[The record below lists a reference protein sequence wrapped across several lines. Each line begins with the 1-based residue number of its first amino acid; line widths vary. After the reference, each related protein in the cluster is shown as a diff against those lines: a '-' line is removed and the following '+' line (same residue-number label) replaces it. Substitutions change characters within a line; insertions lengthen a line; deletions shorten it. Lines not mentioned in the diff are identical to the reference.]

1 MKTRKLYQFFAVA
14 LALAFAGCSHE
25 DLAGENPGT
34 GDNGSN
40 EVYLKVAA
48 QLPVGIGTRSTTND
62 NGGSNDGTEIGKD
75 YENEVK
81 SVLLVLADKDNKFIG
96 YTEKVEYLQTDAN
109 GEVNAIQSISRTAL
123 SSYYGEDNTLTAEE
137 QSIHVFVFCNPIDAL
152 KEIFKNTAPQDDT
165 WHSKV
170 CSIEEKTNGESDNA
184 AIWGGPNHNE
194 GGFLMSSYEMVTKK
208 IPAILSDWDKF
219 NEVENPFQLSA
230 MNTGLSGSGMSG
242 GTIDNRGAVKVER
255 SVARFDFRD
264 GSGKNNTYDVIKE
277 DGKTI
282 VQVQLQKMAL
292 VNMSKNFYYLRRV
305 SADGLN
311 DGSEI
316 GKPETSSNFVVDT
329 DAEEKNSGSIIAGN
343 TYADHFNFCLGH
355 TQNGK
360 WEINENARE
369 QWLTYKIADVLKGT
383 DDNDVSWNEGTG
395 TKGDYKIWR
404 YATENT
410 IPADPAKQT
419 NGIST
424 GIVFKAQMIATDVQS
439 ESSLHNALTS
449 ATGNGATDPILYVY
463 GNEIFVSWTEVRAKA
478 IEEGRGSSLFKAA
491 FGNPTNDPVAG
502 TSETPGVYSDD
513 NESADHKWNIWH
525 NNKHM
530 ADETS
535 LKAFKAAA
543 TGNEFTLYQS
553 SIDEGVPG
561 YYCYYFYWNRHNDN
575 GNNGIMGKM
584 EFAVV
589 RNNVYKLAVL
599 NIKKLGHPRV
609 TENDP
614 DPVTPETPDEKD
626 EVYLDVKVE
635 VLPWVVR
642 INNIEF

>member
-1 MKTRKLYQFFAVA
+1 MRKRKLYQFFAVA

-25 DLAGENPGT
+25 DLAGENSGT

-40 EVYLKVAA
+40 EVYMKVAA
-48 QLPVGIGTRSTTND
+48 QLPVGIGTRSTTGA
-62 NGGSNDGTEIGKD
+62 NGGSSDGTEVGKD

-109 GEVNAIQSISRTAL
+109 GEVTAIQPVSRTAL
-123 SSYYGEDNTLTAEE
+123 SIYYGEDNTLTAEE
-137 QSIHVFVFCNPIDAL
+137 QTIHVFIFCNPIDAL
-152 KEIFKNTAPQDDT
+152 KEIFKGINPKDDT
-165 WHSKV
+165 WYNKV
-170 CSIEEKTNGESDNA
+170 CTITETANGESDNA

-194 GGFLMSSYEMVTKK
+194 GGFLMSSYEMVTKR
-208 IPAILSDWDKF
+208 IPAILSDWDNF
-219 NEVENPFQLSA
+219 NEVENPFKLSDVNA
-230 MNTGLSGSGMSG
+230 GLSGGGMEG
-242 GTIDNRGAVKVER
+242 GTIDNTGAIKVER

-264 GSGKNNTYDVIKE
+264 GSKGNNTYDVIKE
-277 DGKTI
+277 GDKTI

-305 SADGLN
+305 STDGLN
-311 DGSEI
+311 NGSQI

-329 DAEEKNSGSIIAGN
+329 DAEEKNSGAIITGN
-343 TYADHFNFCLGH
+343 TYSDHFNFCLGY
-355 TQNGK
+355 TKDGK
-360 WEINENARE
+360 WGIDENARE
-369 QWLTYKIADVLKGT
+369 QWFTYKISDVLKG
-383 DDNDVSWNEGTG
+383 DNDNDNTWNDG

-404 YATENT
+404 YGIENT
-410 IPADPAKQT
+410 IPVDPAKQT

-424 GIVFKAQMIATDVQS
+424 GIVFKAQMIATDAKK
-439 ESSLHNALTS
+439 ESSLYKALTE

-463 GNEIFVSWTEVRAKA
+463 GNEIFVRWTEVRAKA

-491 FGNPTNDPVAG
+491 FGNTMNDPKVA
-502 TSETPGVYSDD
+502 TSTTAVVYSDD
-513 NESADHKWNIWH
+513 TESADYKWNIWYNTNH
-525 NNKHM
+525 
-530 ADETS
+530 AEDEAA

-543 TGNEFTLYQS
+543 TSNEFTLYQS

-575 GNNGIMGKM
+575 GNNGVMGKM

-599 NIKKLGHPRV
+599 SLKKLGHPRV

-626 EVYLDVKVE
+626 EVYLDVQVE

-642 INNIEF
+642 INNIDF

>member
-1 MKTRKLYQFFAVA
+1 MRKRRLYQFFAFA

-25 DLAGENPGT
+25 ELAEENSGT
-34 GDNGSN
+34 GDKGSN
-40 EVYLKVAA
+40 EVYMKVAA
-48 QLPVGIGTRSTTND
+48 QLPVGIGTRSTTD
-62 NGGSNDGTEIGKD
+62 ANGGSSDGTEVGKD

-81 SVLLVLADKDNKFIG
+81 SVLLVLADKNNKFIG

-109 GEVNAIQSISRTAL
+109 GEVNAIQPISRTAL
-123 SSYYGEDNTLTAEE
+123 SAYYGEDNTLTAEE
-137 QSIHVFVFCNPIDAL
+137 QSIHVFVFCNPIGAL
-152 KEIFKNTAPQDDT
+152 KEMFKGINPKDDT
-165 WHSKV
+165 WYDKV
-170 CSIEEKTNGESDNA
+170 CSIAETANGESDNA

-194 GGFLMSSYEMVTKK
+194 GGFLMSSYETVTKR
-208 IPAILSDWDKF
+208 IPAILSDWDNF
-219 NEVENPFQLSA
+219 NEIENPFQLSDV
-230 MNTGLSGSGMSG
+230 NTGLSGGGMEG
-242 GTIDNRGAVKVER
+242 GTIDNTGAVKVER

-264 GSGKNNTYDVIKE
+264 GSNNNNTYDVIKE
-277 DGKTI
+277 GGKTI

-311 DGSEI
+311 TGSQL

-329 DAEEKNSGSIIAGN
+329 DAEEKNSGTIITGN
-343 TYADHFNFCLGH
+343 TYADHFNFCLGY

-360 WEINENARE
+360 WEIDENARE
-369 QWLTYKIADVLKGT
+369 QWFTYKISDVLKGA
-383 DDNDVSWNEGTG
+383 DDNDNTWNNG
-395 TKGDYKIWR
+395 TKGNYKIWR
-404 YATENT
+404 YGTENT
-410 IPADPAKQT
+410 IPVAPAKQT

-424 GIVFKAQMIATDVQS
+424 GIVFKAQMLATDAKK
-439 ESSLHNALTS
+439 EGSLYKALTEV
-449 ATGNGATDPILYVY
+449 TGNGMTDPILYVY

-491 FGNPTNDPVAG
+491 FGNTMNDPKVA
-502 TSETPGVYSDD
+502 TSTTAVVYSDD
-513 NESADHKWNIWH
+513 TESADYKWNIWH
-525 NNKHM
+525 NTYH
-530 ADETS
+530 AEDEIS

-575 GNNGIMGKM
+575 GNNGVMGKM

-599 NIKKLGHPRV
+599 NLKKLGHPRV

-626 EVYLDVKVE
+626 EVYLDVEVN

-642 INNIEF
+642 INNIDF

>member
-96 YTEKVEYLQTDAN
+96 YTEKVEYLQTDAK

-170 CSIEEKTNGESDNA
+170 CSIEEKTKGESDNA

-194 GGFLMSSYEMVTKK
+194 GSFLMSSYEMVTKR

-219 NEVENPFQLSA
+219 NDVENPFQLSA

-311 DGSEI
+311 GGSEI
-316 GKPETSSNFVVDT
+316 GKPETST
-329 DAEEKNSGSIIAGN
+329 
-343 TYADHFNFCLGH
+343 
-355 TQNGK
+355 
-360 WEINENARE
+360 
-369 QWLTYKIADVLKGT
+369 
-383 DDNDVSWNEGTG
+383 
-395 TKGDYKIWR
+395 
-404 YATENT
+404 
-410 IPADPAKQT
+410 
-419 NGIST
+419 
-424 GIVFKAQMIATDVQS
+424 
-439 ESSLHNALTS
+439 
-449 ATGNGATDPILYVY
+449 
-463 GNEIFVSWTEVRAKA
+463 
-478 IEEGRGSSLFKAA
+478 
-491 FGNPTNDPVAG
+491 
-502 TSETPGVYSDD
+502 
-513 NESADHKWNIWH
+513 
-525 NNKHM
+525 
-530 ADETS
+530 
-535 LKAFKAAA
+535 
-543 TGNEFTLYQS
+543 
-553 SIDEGVPG
+553 
-561 YYCYYFYWNRHNDN
+561 
-575 GNNGIMGKM
+575 
-584 EFAVV
+584 
-589 RNNVYKLAVL
+589 
-599 NIKKLGHPRV
+599 
-609 TENDP
+609 
-614 DPVTPETPDEKD
+614 
-626 EVYLDVKVE
+626 
-635 VLPWVVR
+635 
-642 INNIEF
+642 